1 MMYWRVL
8 SSSQREQLR
17 ARVDRHRISVLLCQ
31 AVYSLIARH
40 SLAPVRRCHSALP
53 CFLARTATASENRAV
68 EEATVEASTLTTLPS
83 AKRGCLR
90 DFLLLQRY

>member
-1 MMYWRVL
+1 MMYWRAL

-31 AVYSLIARH
+31 ALYSLIARH

-68 EEATVEASTLTTLPS
+68 EATVEALTLATLAS
-83 AKRGCLR
+83 AKRGFLR